1 MEFVGMGLSQPSS
14 RGEGPRARD
23 RIPLGGTKDLTKFA
37 VRPGLDGPR
46 PSNKIQCKVVLLAP
60 RSILVDFEREGISP
74 CQTNFAIVSVNV
86 RL

>member
-37 VRPGLDGPR
+37 VRPGLDG
-46 PSNKIQCKVVLLAP
+46 LAP
-60 RSILVDFEREGISP
+60 PIKYNAR
-74 CQTNFAIVSVNV
+74 
-86 RL
+86 